1 MKIKDLQ
8 KKKKKEKETEITKS
22 LITYFETVL

>member
-8 KKKKKEKETEITKS
+8 KKKKEKETEITKS
-22 LITYFETVL
+22 LIMYFETVL